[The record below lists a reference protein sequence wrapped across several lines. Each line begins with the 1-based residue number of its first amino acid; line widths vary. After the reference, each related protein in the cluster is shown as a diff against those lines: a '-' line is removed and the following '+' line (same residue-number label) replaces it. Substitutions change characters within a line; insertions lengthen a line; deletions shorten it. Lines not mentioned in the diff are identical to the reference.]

1 MIRITVAA
9 VLRICHLIDEGCIY
23 PECITRGVTL
33 QLRTGMDEDIMGER
47 AGDGKLCFD
56 NIKAFRYASCI
67 SSRREPPARGGASR
81 GKTPFLSPCSIESL
95 VVWVGPVGMVSP
107 SATYIVKAVTG
118 DSQEDTINPISCS
131 IQFFIPAKGG
141 KGKPR

>member
-1 MIRITVAA
+1 
-9 VLRICHLIDEGCIY
+9 
-23 PECITRGVTL
+23 
-33 QLRTGMDEDIMGER
+33 MGER

-81 GKTPFLSPCSIESL
+81 GKTPFLSPCSFESL

-118 DSQEDTINPISCS
+118 DSQEYTITQYHVRYNFLFLQREEKASRGSDHLVSQIT
-131 IQFFIPAKGG
+131 
-141 KGKPR
+141 PRTLHDAIVG